1 MKNKFTLL
9 LLLTVGGFANSLAQD
24 KFIEVMVN
32 DTISLKPLSYE
43 FQVTSGLK
51 FEYDYENPNTKDE
64 FSEKLRQSEE
74 KIDSLLEKLGYEF
87 RLSGNPEA
95 NITMEP
101 TDKKNF
107 MVKIKDSVQKED
119 FKTRMKQEGINF
131 YMTDVKYENKDMKIR
146 EIYIRLLKKA
156 KERAELI
163 GELSGRKV
171 GEIIQISES
180 KSEFGIISSFIENFS
195 YSRSYGGTS
204 TSFSFNKGVIEKSI
218 LVKYSVK

>member
-1 MKNKFTLL
+1 MRNKFILL
-9 LLLTVGGFANSLAQD
+9 LLLTIGGFGTSFAQD
-24 KFIEVMVN
+24 KFIEVMVK
-32 DTISLKPLSYE
+32 DTITLKPISYE

-51 FEYDYENPNTKDE
+51 FEYDYENPNMKDE
-64 FSEKLRQSEE
+64 FSEKLRLSEE
-74 KIDSLLEKLGYEF
+74 KIVSLLKKLGYEF

-95 NITMEP
+95 NVTMES
-101 TDKKNF
+101 TDKNNF

-131 YMTDVKYENKDMKIR
+131 YMTDITYESKDTKIR

-156 KERAELI
+156 KDRAELI

-180 KSEFGIISSFIENFS
+180 KSDFGMISSFIENFS

-204 TSFSFNKGVIEKSI
+204 TSFTFNKGVLEKSI